1 MKNNILN
8 KLGRSANKV
17 IFKAK
22 KNAPAILI
30 VTGIAGLAVSSYKI
44 AKTSTKASA
53 ILDETKKRID
63 VVHTCQEREDLVE
76 PYSKEDATKDLVAI
90 YAQTGVKMVKIY
102 APYVIMGA
110 LSVGCILTSHRIL
123 SKRNMA
129 LAAAY
134 TTVDQGFKAYRGR
147 VAERFG
153 EDVEYELANNIKK
166 KEIEETVVDAKG
178 KEKTVKKTVDVI
190 DPNNLSPYS
199 KFFDEMNPNW
209 QRNSDFNRMF
219 LNSQQNYANDL
230 LKARGYLYLNEVYD
244 NLGIPRTKAGQV
256 VGWIYNPDNPIGDN
270 FVDFGLYD
278 GSKEVVREFVNGYE
292 QSILLNF
299 NVDGN
304 IWDLME

>member
-8 KLGRSANKV
+8 KLGRKTNKV
-17 IFKAK
+17 LFKAK

-44 AKTSTKASA
+44 AKASTKASE

-190 DPNNLSPYS
+190 DPNDLSPYS

-256 VGWIYNPDNPIGDN
+256 VGWVYNPDNPIGDN

>member
-8 KLGRSANKV
+8 KLGRKTNKV

-44 AKTSTKASA
+44 AKASTKASE

-166 KEIEETVVDAKG
+166 KEIEETIVDSKG

-190 DPNNLSPYS
+190 DPNDLSPYS

-256 VGWIYNPDNPIGDN
+256 VGWVYNPDNPIGDN

>member
-1 MKNNILN
+1 MKSNLLNN
-8 KLGRSANKV
+8 LGRKTNKV

-30 VTGIAGLAVSSYKI
+30 VTGIVGLAVSSYKI
-44 AKTSTKASA
+44 AKASTKAAVILEESKERLEA
-53 ILDETKKRID
+53 I
-63 VVHTCQEREDLVE
+63 HTCKERDNLAEEYTEED
-76 PYSKEDATKDLVAI
+76 SAKDLMIV
-90 YAQTGVKMVKIY
+90 YTQTGVKMVKVY
-102 APYVIMGA
+102 APYVIMGV

-134 TTVDQGFKAYRGR
+134 TTVDQGFKAYRSR
-147 VAERFG
+147 VVERFG
-153 EDVEYELANNIKK
+153 EDVEYELINNIKK
-166 KEIEETVVDAKG
+166 KEIEETVVDEKG
-178 KEKTVKKTVDVI
+178 KEKTVKKMVNVI
-190 DPNNLSPYS
+190 DPNSLSPYS
-199 KFFDEMNPNW
+199 KFFDEFNPNW

-230 LKARGYLYLNEVYD
+230 LKARGYLFLNEVYD

-256 VGWIYNPDNPIGDN
+256 VGWIYNEDNPIGDN
-270 FVDFGLYD
+270 YIDFGLYD
-278 GSKEVVREFVNGYE
+278 GSKEVVRDFVNGYE